1 MKPDYIITTG
11 DVVQGWLED
20 NNVSVESLSCALR
33 ITLEETQQLLSG
45 DLRLSEHIANN
56 LEAFTGTPARV
67 WWLFEE
73 NYRQSSRK

>member
-1 MKPDYIITTG
+1 MRPDYIITTG

-20 NNVSVESLSCALR
+20 NNVSVESLSRALGS
-33 ITLEETQQLLSG
+33 TLEETQQLLSG
-45 DLRLSEHIANN
+45 DLRLTEHIANN

-73 NYRQSSRK
+73 TYRKNIGK